1 MDRRYWHFHYG
12 TLDRGVLLGPHLRAL
27 EMAGVARDLGMES
40 TLLVDDPG
48 CGVRDGIRLASRTTF
63 DLGEIRP
70 GDAVVVADA
79 AAARIPYQLARRG
92 IPFHA
97 DCYGMPPPELVQIY
111 RSWSPAHAWKDR
123 VRRNLRY
130 QFLSAHAE
138 RIYLSHPGQMAFL
151 AGMLFAG
158 SQRGDGEIVDALP
171 RQVALLP
178 MGAVPQRSEGRDN
191 PFPPSTRDRPVF
203 LWGGGIWAWF
213 DLDTLLDAFAEL
225 ERRGSGAALFFL
237 SGRDHSGL
245 EIHRKAVEHVR
256 DRARA
261 LGLLDRRVFLN
272 DKPVGAGEL
281 PAYLEH
287 CRAGIM
293 TNPDV
298 LESQVSWRTRY
309 LDLVGMGRP
318 LVVAGDDPL
327 GLRMA
332 SEGAAIRTPPGDISA
347 LADAIEA
354 LAGDHELAERMGLA
368 SARMLESLSWSAS
381 LEPFRQILSNPGS
394 FRRSSKPGLHW
405 VLRYALAPIHPLWS

>member
-12 TLDRGVLLGPHLRAL
+12 TLDRGILLGPHLRAL
-27 EMAGVARDLGMES
+27 EMAGVARDLGMEA

-48 CGVRDGIRLASRTTF
+48 CGTRDGIRLQSRTTF
-63 DLGEIRP
+63 DWSAIRP
-70 GDAVVVADA
+70 GDAVVVSDA

-111 RSWSPAHAWKDR
+111 RSWTPAHAWKDR

-130 QFLSAHAE
+130 QFLAAHAE
-138 RIYLSHPGQMAFL
+138 KVYLSHPGQLAFL

-178 MGAVPQRSEGRDN
+178 MGATPQRIEGRVN
-191 PFPPSTRDRPVF
+191 PYPTSTADRPVF

-213 DLDTLLDAFAEL
+213 DLDTLLEAFAEL
-225 ERRGSGAALFFL
+225 ERRGSNAVLFFL

-256 DRARA
+256 ERARA
-261 LGLLDRRVFLN
+261 LGLLDRSVFLN
-272 DKPVGAGEL
+272 EKPVGPAEL

-332 SEGAAIRTPPGDISA
+332 SEGAAIRTPPGNAPA
-347 LADAIEA
+347 LADAIA
-354 LAGDHELAERMGLA
+354 AVAGDHELGVRMGLA
-368 SARMLESLSWSAS
+368 AARMLENLCWKSS
-381 LEPFRQILSNPGS
+381 LEPFRQILSYPGS
-394 FRRSSKPGLHW
+394 FRRTRRPGLHW
-405 VLRYALAPIHPLWS
+405 VVRYALAPIHPRWS

>member
-12 TLDRGVLLGPHLRAL
+12 ALDRGVLLGPHLRAL
-27 EMAGVARDLGMES
+27 EMAGVARDLGMEA

-48 CGVRDGIRLASRTTF
+48 TGSRDGIRLQSRFTF
-63 DLGEIRP
+63 DWSALRP
-70 GDAVVVADA
+70 GDAVVVSDA
-79 AAARIPYQLARRG
+79 AAARIPYLLARRE

-111 RSWSPAHAWKDR
+111 RSWTSAHAWKDR
-123 VRRNLRY
+123 IRRNLRY
-130 QFLSAHAE
+130 QFLAAHAE
-138 RIYLSHPGQMAFL
+138 KVYLSHPGQMAFL

-158 SQRGDGEIVDALP
+158 SQRGDCELVDALP
-171 RQVALLP
+171 RQVELIP
-178 MGAVPQRSEGRDN
+178 MGATENRVEGRPD
-191 PFPPSTRDRPVF
+191 PYPATTAGRPVF

-213 DLDTLLDAFAEL
+213 DFDTLLDAFAEL
-225 ERRGSGAALFFL
+225 DRRGSDAVLFFL

-245 EIHRKAVEHVR
+245 EIHRRAVEHVR
-256 DRARA
+256 DRAQA
-261 LGLLDRRVFLN
+261 LGLLGRSVFLN
-272 DKPVGAGEL
+272 DVPVGAAEL

-298 LESQVSWRTRY
+298 LESRVSWRTRY

-332 SEGAAIRTPPGDISA
+332 AEGAAIRTPPGDANA
-347 LADAIEA
+347 LADALGS
-354 LAGDHELAERMGLA
+354 LAEDGGLAERMGIA
-368 SARMLESLSWSAS
+368 SKGLLGSLSWSAG
-381 LEPFRQILSNPGS
+381 LEPFRQILSDPGA
-394 FRRSSKPGLHW
+394 FRGTRRPGLHW
-405 VLRYALAPIHPLWS
+405 VLRYATAPIHPRWS